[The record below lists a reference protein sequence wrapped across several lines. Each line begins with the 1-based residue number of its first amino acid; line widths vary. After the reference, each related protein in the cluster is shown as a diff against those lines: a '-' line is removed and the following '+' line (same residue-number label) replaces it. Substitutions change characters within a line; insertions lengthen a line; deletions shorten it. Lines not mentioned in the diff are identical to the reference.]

1 MMPLTLAR
9 TGESA
14 QIRKVGG
21 NPETRRFLENL
32 GFVPGEQVRVVS
44 ENNGNLIVSIKEA
57 RVAISR
63 DMAGR
68 ILV

>member
-14 QIRKVGG
+14 RIRKVGG

-44 ENNGNLIVSIKEA
+44 ENNGNLIVSVKEA

-63 DMAGR
+63 EMAGR

>member
-14 QIRKVGG
+14 QIQKVGG

-44 ENNGNLIVSIKEA
+44 ENNGNLIVSIKDA

-63 DMAGR
+63 EMAGR
-68 ILV
+68 ILT

>member
-14 QIRKVGG
+14 QIQKVGG

-32 GFVPGEQVRVVS
+32 GFVPGGRVRVVS
-44 ENNGNLIVSIKEA
+44 ETNGNLIVSIKDA

-63 DMAGR
+63 EMAGR
-68 ILV
+68 ILI

>member
-9 TGESA
+9 IGESA
-14 QIRKVGG
+14 QIQKVGG

-44 ENNGNLIVSIKEA
+44 ENNGNLIVSIKDA

-63 DMAGR
+63 EMAGR
-68 ILV
+68 ILI

>member
-9 TGESA
+9 TGENA

-44 ENNGNLIVSIKEA
+44 ETNGNLIVSIKEA

-63 DMAGR
+63 EMAGR
-68 ILV
+68 ILI